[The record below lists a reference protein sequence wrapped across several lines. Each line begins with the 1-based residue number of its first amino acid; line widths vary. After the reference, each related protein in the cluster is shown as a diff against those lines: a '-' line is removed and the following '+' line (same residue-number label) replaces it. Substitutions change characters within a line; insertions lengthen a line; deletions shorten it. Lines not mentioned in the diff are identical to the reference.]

1 MCLFFQQKFRSF
13 FLQKTIIFNIVV
25 SSKFIIYNKLK
36 IKNKYIIFINKKLIL
51 YSLFSK
57 IFREKKK

>member
-13 FLQKTIIFNIVV
+13 FLQKTIIFNSVV

-36 IKNKYIIFINKKLIL
+36 IKYKLFYFHKLKANIF
-51 YSLFSK
+51 
-57 IFREKKK
+57 